1 MRVILAGGGTA
12 GHINP
17 ALAIADVIKSRCPGS
32 SILFIGNPGSL
43 EQKLVTKAGFD
54 FEPVRTMGLKRSLSP
69 KNLKS
74 LSLFLAA
81 QRRTKEIIKQFKP
94 QAVIGTGGYV
104 SAPVIMAANKCG
116 VKTFIHE
123 QNAYP
128 GVASKMLSRYAD
140 IVFISFESSKKYFTK
155 AKKIV
160 LCGNP
165 LRDDI
170 IFADRT
176 AARKKL
182 GLKEGDFYI
191 VSFAGSL
198 GAREVNK
205 MFIPFILK
213 NYKSGDF
220 YHTHATGTYGFRW
233 MPQQLKEGGFDIS
246 DNSRINVME
255 YIYDMPL
262 HLAACDL
269 VICRSGAISIGEIT
283 ALGLCSILIPSPN
296 VTHNHQYYNALSL
309 SERGAAFMVEEKD
322 MSADLIYNK
331 ALEFKSNPALLK
343 QVGKKAAQMALIGAE
358 TTIYESV
365 HSAIKDKGYV

>member
-74 LSLFLAA
+74 FSLFLAA

-309 SERGAAFMVEEKD
+309 SERGAAFLVEEKD

-331 ALEFKSNPALLK
+331 ALELKSNPALLK

-358 TTIYESV
+358 TAIYESV

>member
-74 LSLFLAA
+74 FSLFLAA

-140 IVFISFESSKKYFTK
+140 IVFISFESSKKYFPK

-220 YHTHATGTYGFRW
+220 YHTHATGSFGFRW

-309 SERGAAFMVEEKD
+309 SERGAAFLVEEKD

-331 ALEFKSNPALLK
+331 ALELKSNPALLK

>member
-74 LSLFLAA
+74 FSLFLAA

-140 IVFISFESSKKYFTK
+140 IVFISFESSKKYFPK

-220 YHTHATGTYGFRW
+220 YHTHATGSFGFRW

-246 DNSRINVME
+246 DNSRIKIME

-309 SERGAAFMVEEKD
+309 SERGAAFLVEEKD

-331 ALEFKSNPALLK
+331 ALELKSNPALLK

>member
-74 LSLFLAA
+74 FSLFLAA

-140 IVFISFESSKKYFTK
+140 IVFISFESSKKYFPK

-220 YHTHATGTYGFRW
+220 YHTHATGSFGFRW

-246 DNSRINVME
+246 DNSRIKIME

-309 SERGAAFMVEEKD
+309 SERGAAFLVEEKD

-331 ALEFKSNPALLK
+331 ALELKSNPALLK

-358 TTIYESV
+358 TAIYESV

>member
-74 LSLFLAA
+74 FSLFLAA

-140 IVFISFESSKKYFTK
+140 IVFISFESSKKYFPK

-220 YHTHATGTYGFRW
+220 YHTHATGSYGFRW

-331 ALEFKSNPALLK
+331 ALELKSNPALLK

>member
-331 ALEFKSNPALLK
+331 ALELKSNPALLK

>member
-74 LSLFLAA
+74 FSLFLAA

-309 SERGAAFMVEEKD
+309 SERGATFMVEEKD

-331 ALEFKSNPALLK
+331 ALELKSNPALLK

>member
-309 SERGAAFMVEEKD
+309 SERGAAFLVEEKD

-331 ALEFKSNPALLK
+331 ALELKSNPALLK

>member
-123 QNAYP
+123 QNVYP

-331 ALEFKSNPALLK
+331 ALELKSNPALLK

>member
-309 SERGAAFMVEEKD
+309 SERGATFMVEEKD

-331 ALEFKSNPALLK
+331 ALELKSNPALLK

>member
-220 YHTHATGTYGFRW
+220 YHTHATGSYGFRW

-309 SERGAAFMVEEKD
+309 SERGAAFLVEEKD

-331 ALEFKSNPALLK
+331 ALELKSNPALLK